1 VTLNSVRSIALA
13 SALAAALVA
22 ASAASASAQSEPL
35 APAVPQSTPL
45 TPGQPYRQ
53 TIAVN
58 AVALPFGMYSAD
70 FERALSS
77 GITLGIGGSYVDWID
92 SPDHDAW
99 FDVKALYYPG
109 EEALKGFAV
118 GITAGYHEASEDV
131 DLFGAPL
138 RQDGAPTLGVV
149 MDYNW
154 LLGKKHR
161 FLVGLGIGAKRV
173 LKDLDDDSALTP
185 VLPSGR
191 FSIGLAF

>member
-1 VTLNSVRSIALA
+1 MAFTRLRSLALA
-13 SALAAALVA
+13 WTLVA
-22 ASAASASAQSEPL
+22 AAA
-35 APAVPQSTPL
+35 APALGQSTPL

-53 TIAVN
+53 TIATN

-70 FERALSS
+70 YERALST
-77 GITLGIGGSYVDWID
+77 GITLGIGGSYVNWID
-92 SPDHDAW
+92 SKDSDAW

-118 GITAGYHEASEDV
+118 GLTAGYHRESEDT

-138 RQDGAPTLGVV
+138 RKDGAATLGVV

-154 LLGKKHR
+154 LLGKRQR
-161 FLVGLGIGAKRV
+161 FLVGIGIGAKRV

>member
-1 VTLNSVRSIALA
+1 MTSRIVRSLALV
-13 SALAAALVA
+13 SALVA
-22 ASAASASAQSEPL
+22 AA
-35 APAVPQSTPL
+35 APAHAQSTPL
-45 TPGQPYRQ
+45 TPEQPYRQ

-70 FERALSS
+70 FERALST
-77 GITLGIGGSYVDWID
+77 GITLGVGGSYVDWID
-92 SPDHDAW
+92 SKDSDAW

-118 GITAGYHEASEDV
+118 GLTAGYHQASEDT
-131 DLFGAPL
+131 DLFGGSL
-138 RQDGAPTLGVV
+138 RKDGAPTLGVV

-154 LLGKKHR
+154 LLGKRHR
-161 FLVGLGIGAKRV
+161 FLVGVGLGAKRV